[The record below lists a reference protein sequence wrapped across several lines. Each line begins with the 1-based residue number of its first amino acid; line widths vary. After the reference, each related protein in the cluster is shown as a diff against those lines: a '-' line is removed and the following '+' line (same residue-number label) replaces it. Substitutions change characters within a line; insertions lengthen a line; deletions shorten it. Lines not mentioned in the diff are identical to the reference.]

1 MIMNK
6 VFVLKYEIK
15 GARNIARQYLCEVFG
30 DCKRAHAYADKLRHV
45 DRVENIQIQATRF
58 NCEG

>member
-1 MIMNK
+1 MNK

-15 GARNIARQYLCEVFG
+15 GTRNVARQHLTEVFG

-45 DRVENIQIQATRF
+45 DRVENIQIQAARF
-58 NCEG
+58 NAEG